1 MLEEEVQILEVK
13 EPEIDVKYQDKVPTN
28 LKSSFI
34 EVNCE

>member
-13 EPEIDVKYQDKVPTN
+13 EPEIDVKSQDKVPTN